1 MGTMPAAQG
10 LAGQIS
16 AITATTLITT
26 HPGATQGSTVTS
38 IVRASSAAPAATTG
52 AASSSSTSFGV
63 VQQTGNAAV
72 RGSLINAGAIAGA
85 VLGAAAY
92 VL

>member
-1 MGTMPAAQG
+1 MGTQPAAQG

-16 AITATTLITT
+16 AITATTFVTT
-26 HPGATQGSTVTS
+26 SPGASQGSTVTS
-38 IVRASSAAPAATTG
+38 IVHASSAA
-52 AASSSSTSFGV
+52 ASSSAKASSSTSAGV
-63 VQQTGNAAV
+63 AQHTGNAAV
-72 RGSLINAGAIAGA
+72 AGKMVNVGAIAGA